1 MPDVVGCVASF
12 AGVSA
17 DWGHHFLD
25 RRPPMGRS
33 VRWRTVGAGLRY
45 DCDAN
50 PLAAHGR
57 GDRDDARLERLST
70 PAWNQLRASHG
81 CVHGEDVGG
90 EIVIVDFTICDLR
103 FVGDC

>member
-25 RRPPMGRS
+25 RRPLMGRS
-33 VRWRTVGAGLRY
+33 VRWRTAGAVRY

-57 GDRDDARLERLST
+57 GDRMMLDWNDYQRQLGTYSARVMDAYTAKTSEAKS
-70 PAWNQLRASHG
+70 
-81 CVHGEDVGG
+81 
-90 EIVIVDFTICDLR
+90 
-103 FVGDC
+103 